1 MAWVNVEVSLD
12 EVDDSDLIEELE
24 DRGYGIMQDVEEA
37 DSNESIRIIYELRR
51 LGKDYQRELDVLIY
65 KTIGRIA

>member
-24 DRGYGIMQDVEEA
+24 DRGYAIMQDVEEA